1 MICNEGTSAILPSST
16 GAAHAMPASIPAH
29 RVVGASRFL
38 PTFILAHCP
47 PLLNQL
53 GERAQRHR

>member
-1 MICNEGTSAILPSST
+1 MAGDEGTSAILPSST

-38 PTFILAHCP
+38 PDLILAHYP

-53 GERAQRHR
+53 GVTAG